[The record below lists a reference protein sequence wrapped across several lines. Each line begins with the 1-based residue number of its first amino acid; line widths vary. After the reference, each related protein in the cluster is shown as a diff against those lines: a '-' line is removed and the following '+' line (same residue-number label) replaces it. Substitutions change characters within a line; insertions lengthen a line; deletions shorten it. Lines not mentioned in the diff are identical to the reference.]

1 MSQATRDTLTL
12 DAAGMLSQALQAQG
26 PAALACTRE
35 HAARHEA
42 GHACAYLAAGRRL
55 RSVEVYRRGEDWLGW
70 TRADG
75 PGLEVT
81 PDTDPAADL
90 AEARIL
96 LAGPLAELTT
106 STRPALGA
114 GLDEIALARS
124 IAANAAAK
132 LGRDPEELLAW
143 LLAATLALLHKR
155 RPTLDTLS
163 AALLRRRKLK
173 GHDLAR
179 LLRVNRG
186 SFLGK
191 TPAIFRT
198 AISG

>member
-1 MSQATRDTLTL
+1 MSQSTRDTLNL

-26 PAALACTRE
+26 ADALSCTRE

-42 GHACAYLAAGRRL
+42 GHACAYLAEHRRL
-55 RSVEVYRRGEDWLGW
+55 RSVEVYRQGEHWLGW

-90 AEARIL
+90 TEARIL

-106 STRPALGA
+106 SKRPALGA

-124 IAANAAAK
+124 ITAGAAGK
-132 LGRDPEELLAW
+132 IGCPPEELLTA
-143 LLAATLALLHKR
+143 LLTATLALLHER
-155 RPTLDTLS
+155 RPTLDALT

-173 GHDLAR
+173 GYELAR
-179 LLRVNRG
+179 VLRVG
-186 SFLGK
+186 
-191 TPAIFRT
+191 PP
-198 AISG
+198 